1 MSSDVDMATLGLPV
15 NEFLDLS
22 HDAHISNLKEQYWGM
37 VFTNIDL
44 EPILNGTDPCLRRL
58 NGDYDYT
65 LWQPGLFS
73 RLIDV
78 SVPR

>member
-1 MSSDVDMATLGLPV
+1 MDLSTLGLPF
-15 NEFLDLS
+15 NEALHHLS
-22 HDAHISNLKEQYWGM
+22 HDALISSPTEQYWG
-37 VFTNIDL
+37 VAFINIDL

-65 LWQPGLFS
+65 IWQPGAFS
-73 RLIDV
+73 RLMDA